1 MRLSNKVY
9 DILKWIQAICVL
21 LATFGEDLFNIW
33 NLPYGDQLSKTF
45 LALAAILLGILKV
58 ASERYHKDLN
68 TVRDDEP
75 NEDIVDHEKV
85 D

>member
-21 LATFGEDLFNIW
+21 LATFVEDIFNIW

-75 NEDIVDHEKV
+75 NIDIVEHEKV

>member
-1 MRLSNKVY
+1 MVLTNKTY

-21 LATFGEDLFNIW
+21 LATFVEDIFNIW
-33 NLPYGDQLSKTF
+33 KLPYGDQISKTF
-45 LALAAILLGILKV
+45 LALATILLGILKV
-58 ASERYHKDLN
+58 ASERYHRDLN